1 MIIEVICPNDGTP
14 YYVDE
19 SCFGQEILCL
29 KCACM
34 FEVKDQADGSAPVS
48 QKDQFIKVTTGGT
61 KEKLARHLKGTGVLY
76 AATFILIALFGLLVW
91 PTAYRYDHIEV
102 GKETSYPV
110 RQNRFTGSTEI
121 LYPSGWRTASEEATQ
136 FKRFARIRG
145 AGLIAR
151 RGLCGIQLCWPS
163 LTARHLTLKRSP

>member
-91 PTAYRYDHIEV
+91 PTAYRYRPHRSREGNV
-102 GKETSYPV
+102 LPCKAEQV
-110 RQNRFTGSTEI
+110 H
-121 LYPSGWRTASEEATQ
+121 
-136 FKRFARIRG
+136 
-145 AGLIAR
+145 GLD
-151 RGLCGIQLCWPS
+151 
-163 LTARHLTLKRSP
+163 